1 MVPVCIYVRYIYSV
15 LQRQKGSE
23 NFTFAEQTTSAKEK
37 NLALT
42 DYNAYQGGNPIS
54 PYSDNAKLIDQKIIS
69 KSKTRFYLDPVNEP
83 K

>member
-1 MVPVCIYVRYIYSV
+1 MSDTFISV
-15 LQRQKGSE
+15 LQGQKGSK
-23 NFTFAEQTTSAKEK
+23 NFHFCRTDYFRKEK

-69 KSKTRFYLDPVNEP
+69 KVKNTFLPGSGE
-83 K
+83 